1 MVLLS
6 YYLNIWQMVLR
17 YLRVGRRRVLNHMKT
32 IQGNNPKVA
41 DIVASITDCL

>member
-6 YYLNIWQMVLR
+6 CYLNIWQMVLR